1 MDYELKKGEKLNG
14 GYSVKI
20 GDYTLVLIG
29 EYEIEW
35 KNIYDSE
42 NSFRSYDGTEYKPM
56 IGRQFSLKLN
66 TNGLSKAS
74 FDALVTE
81 LKKDSFAIECPDY
94 SGDCYC
100 ESIPGTLKQANFLGI
115 KYGTSITLIAKEVE
129 KASGGGL

>member
-29 EYEIEW
+29 GYEIEW
-35 KNIYDSE
+35 KTIYDSE
-42 NSFRSYDGTEYKPM
+42 NSFRSYDGTEHKPI

-81 LKKDSFAIECPDY
+81 LKKDSFAVECPDY
-94 SGDCYC
+94 SGECYC

-115 KYGTSITLIAKEVE
+115 KYGTSIILIAKEVE
-129 KASGGGL
+129 KTSGGGL